1 MNVRTVDK
9 HVSATQAGDLINS
22 LIETGAF
29 SEYAQHCLIRAMA
42 ALGPE
47 IKAEEVTEE
56 EMADA
61 RKEFGDD

>member
-1 MNVRTVDK
+1 MKTPQASD
-9 HVSATQAGDLINS
+9 HVTATQAADLINS

-29 SEYAQHCLIRAMA
+29 GEYAQICLIRAMN

-47 IKAEEVTEE
+47 IKAEEVTET

-61 RKEFGDD
+61 RKECGDD